1 MVRKLRELR
10 ADLRRVGYHLVPKRG
25 KGDHE
30 WWSHPLMP
38 DVKVSLDG
46 RNGDDARH
54 YQETQVAAALAA
66 ARAAVTE
73 RQRRGEQ

>member
-10 ADLRRVGYHLVPKRG
+10 ADLRRAGYRVKPGRG

-30 WWSHPLMP
+30 WWSHPLIP
-38 DVKVSLDG
+38 DVKVNLDG

-66 ARAAVTE
+66 AREAEAE
-73 RQRRGEQ
+73 RQRRGER